1 MRRWPIYGL
10 IILVVILVAAYV
22 GADAYVKTLG
32 PRVKNRVIKALSAR
46 FDADVTLDD
55 LSVSLLPQPTVVG
68 DGLSIRHKG
77 WGDAPPLIRIQRFTA
92 QTDLVSALGVKNEVR
107 LVTLE
112 GLQIDMPPRGR
123 RIMLHGSTDE
133 PGETETADPEPGH
146 DQTRL
151 KFNIQTIVADGT
163 KLVIEPATQKKL
175 PLEFAIS
182 KLTMRS
188 VGPNKA
194 MAFVATLTNAK
205 PPGLIQSKGHFGPW
219 QRDEPRSTPLDG
231 NYQFTDADLGV
242 FNGIAGTLAS
252 NGHYGGVLQH
262 ILVDGETDTPNFEVK
277 RAGTPVDLKTKFHAI
292 VDGTNGDTFLNTV
305 DASFLATELI
315 CKGGIFGKPDEKG
328 KTVSLDVTTKHGRI
342 EDLLNLTVR
351 EKKPLL
357 TGSVDFKTKLVI
369 PPGKVE
375 ILNKLQLHGNFG
387 IGAGHFTNS
396 NIQQKIQD
404 LSERARGISKK
415 KADHEQQQTVA
426 SNFVGKFDLR
436 GGFARFSD
444 FSFEVPGAH
453 VALAGTYNL
462 DSGAIDMHGL
472 FRMQATLSDT
482 QSGIKRLL
490 LKPFDRFFEK
500 DGAGFQL
507 PFKIGGDKD
516 HPDFGLEFHH
526 HSAKP

>member
-1 MRRWPIYGL
+1 MEITNSPTPIC
-10 IILVVILVAAYV
+10 
-22 GADAYVKTLG
+22 
-32 PRVKNRVIKALSAR
+32 
-46 FDADVTLDD
+46 
-55 LSVSLLPQPTVVG
+55 
-68 DGLSIRHKG
+68 
-77 WGDAPPLIRIQRFTA
+77 
-92 QTDLVSALGVKNEVR
+92 
-107 LVTLE
+107 
-112 GLQIDMPPRGR
+112 
-123 RIMLHGSTDE
+123 
-133 PGETETADPEPGH
+133 
-146 DQTRL
+146 
-151 KFNIQTIVADGT
+151 
-163 KLVIEPATQKKL
+163 
-175 PLEFAIS
+175 
-182 KLTMRS
+182 
-188 VGPNKA
+188 
-194 MAFVATLTNAK
+194 
-205 PPGLIQSKGHFGPW
+205 
-219 QRDEPRSTPLDG
+219 
-231 NYQFTDADLGV
+231 V

-328 KTVSLDVTTKHGRI
+328 KTVSLDVTTEHGRI

-375 ILNKLQLHGNFG
+375 ILNKLQLHGNFE
-387 IGAGHFTNS
+387 IGAAHFTNS

-415 KADHEQQQTVA
+415 KAEHEQQQTVA

-490 LKPFDRFFEK
+490 LKPFDAFRE
-500 DGAGFQL
+500 GRRRVSIAIQNWGR
-507 PFKIGGDKD
+507 
-516 HPDFGLEFHH
+516 
-526 HSAKP
+526 